1 MKQTLYNE
9 IFLLF
14 LQPEEK
20 NMKEFGSWLTQQ
32 LGFKAQKISINA
44 GFTCPNRDGRV
55 GTGGCTYCNN
65 QTFNPDY
72 CQTDRSICQQ
82 LEDGKQFFGRK
93 YPDMRYLAYFQAYT
107 NTYSSLDQLR
117 RKYEEALSVEG
128 VVGLVIGTRPDCM
141 PDDLLDYLSELNR
154 QTFLIVEYGIES
166 VYDRTLQRINRGHD
180 FACTQHTIRQTAD
193 RGIRVGG
200 HIIMGLPGET
210 KADMLAEADI
220 LSALPLTTIKLHQLQ
235 LIRGTRMAEEYAVRP
250 QDFIRFTANEYAE
263 LVVEFVH
270 RSRPDLV
277 FDRFVSQSPP
287 QLLAEPGWGLK
298 NYEFM
303 HLISIIDGR
312 FKENA

>member
-72 CQTDRSICQQ
+72 CQTDRSIRQQ

-107 NTYSSLDQLR
+107 NTYGSLDQLR

-180 FACTQHTIRQTAD
+180 FACTQHTIMQTAD

>member
-72 CQTDRSICQQ
+72 CQTDRSIRQQ

-180 FACTQHTIRQTAD
+180 FACTQHTIMQTAD